1 MTKSACLLAAVT
13 LLPGVVRAQSA
24 ATSPRRQIQPLL
36 DAMEVAAR
44 THDTD
49 RFLAPYLHDS
59 TLVLVFNGVA
69 TKGFDQVRAL
79 QLKWWNNGKSDVVYR
94 KRGPTGFEVLTPGIV
109 VATDTMSSSRTD
121 SAGVVHGG
129 DFAVTM
135 VWQKRPE
142 GWRIVYAHESTVR

>member
-1 MTKSACLLAAVT
+1 VTKPACLLAAIT
-13 LLPGVVRAQSA
+13 LLPGVARAQSA
-24 ATSPRRQIQPLL
+24 APSPQQQIQPLL
-36 DAMEVAAR
+36 NAMEVAAR

-59 TLVLVFNGVA
+59 TLVLVFNGVV
-69 TKGFDQVRAL
+69 TRGFDQVRAL
-79 QLKWWNNGKSDVVYR
+79 QLRWWNNGKSDVTYR
-94 KRGPTGFEVLTPGIV
+94 KRGPTGFEVLTSGIV

-121 SAGVVHGG
+121 SSGVVHSG

-135 VWQKRPE
+135 VWQKRAA